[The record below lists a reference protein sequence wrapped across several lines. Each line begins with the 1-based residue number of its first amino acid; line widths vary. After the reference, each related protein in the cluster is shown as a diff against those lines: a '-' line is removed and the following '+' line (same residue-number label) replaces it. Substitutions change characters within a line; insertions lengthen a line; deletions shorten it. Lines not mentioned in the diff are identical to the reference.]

1 MKLLESDF
9 RSLHLSNLK
18 PLPTISFY
26 TTHAQADSQYIRPT
40 CCQGSTS
47 TQSKS
52 LPTISLCTTFAQPN
66 FYCIRTTLFQGLTLA
81 QPEIFTFMVK

>member
-47 TQSKS
+47 TQSK
-52 LPTISLCTTFAQPN
+52 IFA
-66 FYCIRTTLFQGLTLA
+66 YDIIVHYIRTT
-81 QPEIFTFMVK
+81 

>member
-47 TQSKS
+47 TQSKF
-52 LPTISLCTTFAQPN
+52 FA
-66 FYCIRTTLFQGLTLA
+66 YDIIVHYIRTT
-81 QPEIFTFMVK
+81 